1 MNVPSTV
8 AFLFVDV
15 VRSTELRLRLG
26 DDLNDEV
33 EARFMDTLRR
43 AVARHDGMVV
53 RSLGDGLCAAFP
65 GAASASIG
73 CAVDMQ
79 RSIAQLAARDPLIDL
94 QIRVGLSVGEAAKQG
109 DDWSGAPIVEAS
121 RLVEAALPGRIL
133 ANDVMRVLVG
143 TRGGF
148 EFTPVGAARLKGF
161 LEPLACSEVAWEPDP
176 DLPEIPLP
184 SALQPPSHPGFVG
197 RVAESS
203 RLLATLRESGPG
215 VVTVVSGDEGSGRRR
230 LVAEVARR
238 VRGDELATVLH
249 GRCDVRGVPA
259 AGLVEAIRWWIAGA
273 PTGLVRGVLGDRLDR
288 LAALIP
294 SVQHR
299 FPELFEVSNAVP
311 DSERV
316 ISTLGGALGAV
327 AALGPT
333 LLVLDAT
340 DGWDAASAEIVSVAR
355 ARAPALTCIVVASR
369 AMAAEIADSMGEEEE
384 RTRLLELDGLLA
396 VDVRQLLIDASGLG
410 PGLIDDEIVDTVL
423 TSTGGLP
430 GPVLEAAA
438 RLLASGAGRVED
450 GPARRRALHASVIP
464 VSPYQGLLAYTD
476 AESDRFHGRDE
487 EITGLL
493 SRLAGGGL
501 LTVSGPSGSGKSS
514 LVRAGLVPAIR
525 RGALVGSDVWPILMV
540 TPGRRPLTEL
550 AQAVSVATSESIGDV
565 LDRIEDDESALLHA
579 MERHAPTS
587 LLVIDQFEEVFTLCD
602 EPAERERFIG
612 SLLRAAAGRACKVI
626 IVVRADF
633 LGHCASVAGLAPA
646 LDGSMAL
653 VGPVSERGLIEIIE
667 RPAADHGLV
676 VAPGLATLM
685 IRDVVDQPGA
695 LPLLSHAL
703 YETWRGRSGQTLTL
717 EAYHAAGGVRGA
729 IAQTAESV
737 VAELGPAL
745 EPLVRELCIR
755 LTELG
760 EGSEDTRRRVPLED
774 LASVDHRMSSLL
786 ERMIRARLVT
796 VDDRHAEFAH
806 EALIREWP
814 RLRAWLD
821 GDRDRLRTVRN
832 IARAAAEWDRGGQD
846 AADLLRGA
854 RLASAQDAAAS
865 AHLTGSEQAY
875 LEASALAEGAE
886 QAQRAAAATA
896 QARQNRQLRR
906 ALIVA
911 AVGLVLAV
919 VGATLAVVQSARASD
934 RAEQARQQTADA
946 DVQRLVSQSV
956 DLVPTNRR
964 VAYLLAV
971 EAVRLRDTPET
982 RSSLLKVLQRTRGF
996 LGATTTDGPPVA
1008 AALLDDSTLLYA
1020 TQDAALHRMDVTTG
1034 ASVGDPIRI
1043 GAEVTAPTTIRI
1055 VKDPSRS
1062 STDPVAAVRFDTGE
1076 ILQISSS
1083 IEAGGTLIEAGG
1095 PILAVAQ
1102 SARLG
1107 MIAVARPGGSIAVWT
1122 TGGDAVGQ
1130 IGAPPDQSVPA
1141 PFLVPA
1147 RNASQRYG
1155 AGGARFGLTDVEA
1168 LAFSAQ
1174 GRRLAV
1180 LRPGRLETWDIDS
1193 ATLLGSVSIGSPQV
1207 APDFGYVVP
1216 SNDDGLVVVAD
1227 PSSFTVAAVDQ
1238 VSGQVRW
1245 RQQAGSAS
1253 VVAPVFLH
1261 DGELVALDD
1270 GELVVLDQVTG
1281 SRLDSVGVSQHGSQV
1296 ALDSGDGREIV
1307 IVSGTDAVV
1316 ERWST
1321 KRASPIVRPVGRP
1334 GLSPLEFSPDGSMLL
1349 AQEPR
1354 SPYPALSVWDV
1365 DSGAEL
1371 VAEVPAL
1378 SAAWAGV
1385 DVLGVLFDPATAGR
1399 LGVPGLERQGSTVK
1413 VDAGRL
1419 TRWPFS
1425 PDKRLSATI
1434 EIDGHVTFYDAD
1446 GLAPFPS
1453 IELEGTAYVGAI
1465 SPQNDRLAVALSDGR
1480 LRVYDI
1486 ASSRLLLDGPD
1497 DIGFVQFDATGDRL
1511 FVSTT
1516 DGRVEVLDASSGAA
1530 LGPEFP
1536 TAPTPIVGLTADR
1549 TDSVIG
1555 VVDASGGAR
1564 VFDARSGVQ
1573 LGDDTLVSPRAGRT
1587 YVAVL
1592 HPDGISAAIE
1602 TGAVIEVVDLDPGR
1616 WRTAACGLAGAN
1628 LSRAEWARYLPNGG
1642 PYRRT
1647 CDDLPPGD

>member
-1 MNVPSTV
+1 VNVPSTV

-33 EARFMDTLRR
+33 EARFMDALRR
-43 AVARHDGMVV
+43 AVARHDGTVV

-65 GAASASIG
+65 GAASASIA

-94 QIRVGLSVGEAAKQG
+94 QIRVGLSVGEAVEQG

-143 TRGGF
+143 NRGGF
-148 EFTPVGAARLKGF
+148 EFTPAGAARLKGF
-161 LEPLACSEVAWEPDP
+161 LEPLACCEVGWEPDP

-184 SALQPPSHPGFVG
+184 SALQPPSHPGFIG

-203 RLLATLRESGPG
+203 RLLATLREAGPG

-249 GRCDVRGVPA
+249 GRCDDRGVPA
-259 AGLVEAIRWWIAGA
+259 AGLVEAVRWWIAGA
-273 PTGLVRGVLGDRLDR
+273 PTDLVRGVLGDRLDR
-288 LAALIP
+288 LVALIP

-299 FPELFEVSNAVP
+299 FPELFEVSSAMP
-311 DSERV
+311 DSAGV

-340 DGWDAASAEIVSVAR
+340 AGWDAASAEIVSAAC
-355 ARAPALTCIVVASR
+355 ARAPALTCIVVAPR
-369 AMAAEIADSMGEEEE
+369 AIAAQIADSVDGLE

-396 VDVRQLLIDASGLG
+396 VDVRRLLIEASGLG
-410 PGLIDDEIVDTVL
+410 PGLIDDEIVETVL
-423 TSTGGLP
+423 ASTGGLP

-450 GPARRRALHASVIP
+450 GPARRRALHASVVP

-487 EITGLL
+487 EIAGLL

-525 RGALVGSDVWPILMV
+525 RGALVGSDVWPILVV

-550 AQAVSVATSESIGDV
+550 AQAVSVATSESIGEV
-565 LDRIEDDESALLHA
+565 FGRIEDDESALLHA

-612 SLLRAAAGRACKVI
+612 SLLRAAAGGACKVI

-633 LGHCASVAGLAPA
+633 LGNCASVAGLAPA

-653 VGPVSERGLIEIIE
+653 VGPISERGLIEIIE
-667 RPAADHGLV
+667 RPAADHGFV

-703 YETWRGRSGQTLTL
+703 YETWRGRSGRTLTH

-786 ERMIRARLVT
+786 ERMIRARLIT
-796 VDDRHAEFAH
+796 VGDRHAEFAH

-832 IARAAAEWDRGGQD
+832 LARAAAEWERGGRD

-875 LEASALAEGAE
+875 LEVSALAEGAE

-896 QARQNRQLRR
+896 QARQNRRLRR

-964 VAYLLAV
+964 LAYLLAV
-971 EAVRLRDTPET
+971 EAIRLRDTPET

-996 LGATTTDGPPVA
+996 VGATATDGPPVA

-1020 TQDAALHRMDVTTG
+1020 TQDAALHRMDVNTG

-1043 GAEVTAPTTIRI
+1043 GADVTAPTTIR
-1055 VKDPSRS
+1055 VVEDPSRS
-1062 STDPVAAVRFDTGE
+1062 STDPVVAARFDTGE
-1076 ILQISSS
+1076 ILQIDSSS
-1083 IEAGGTLIEAGG
+1083 KSRGTLIEAGG

-1107 MIAVARPGGSIAVWT
+1107 MMAVARPGGSIAMWT
-1122 TGGDAVGQ
+1122 TDGDAVGQ
-1130 IGAPPDQSVPA
+1130 IAAPPDQAVPA

-1147 RNASQRYG
+1147 RNAAQRYG
-1155 AGGARFGLTDVEA
+1155 AGGARVGLTDVEG

-1180 LRPGRLETWDIDS
+1180 LRPGRLETWDIDT
-1193 ATLLGSVSIGSPQV
+1193 ATC
-1207 APDFGYVVP
+1207 
-1216 SNDDGLVVVAD
+1216 LV
-1227 PSSFTVAAVDQ
+1227 
-1238 VSGQVRW
+1238 R
-1245 RQQAGSAS
+1245 
-1253 VVAPVFLH
+1253 
-1261 DGELVALDD
+1261 
-1270 GELVVLDQVTG
+1270 
-1281 SRLDSVGVSQHGSQV
+1281 
-1296 ALDSGDGREIV
+1296 
-1307 IVSGTDAVV
+1307 
-1316 ERWST
+1316 
-1321 KRASPIVRPVGRP
+1321 
-1334 GLSPLEFSPDGSMLL
+1334 
-1349 AQEPR
+1349 
-1354 SPYPALSVWDV
+1354 
-1365 DSGAEL
+1365 
-1371 VAEVPAL
+1371 
-1378 SAAWAGV
+1378 
-1385 DVLGVLFDPATAGR
+1385 
-1399 LGVPGLERQGSTVK
+1399 
-1413 VDAGRL
+1413 
-1419 TRWPFS
+1419 
-1425 PDKRLSATI
+1425 
-1434 EIDGHVTFYDAD
+1434 
-1446 GLAPFPS
+1446 
-1453 IELEGTAYVGAI
+1453 
-1465 SPQNDRLAVALSDGR
+1465 
-1480 LRVYDI
+1480 
-1486 ASSRLLLDGPD
+1486 
-1497 DIGFVQFDATGDRL
+1497 
-1511 FVSTT
+1511 
-1516 DGRVEVLDASSGAA
+1516 
-1530 LGPEFP
+1530 
-1536 TAPTPIVGLTADR
+1536 
-1549 TDSVIG
+1549 
-1555 VVDASGGAR
+1555 
-1564 VFDARSGVQ
+1564 
-1573 LGDDTLVSPRAGRT
+1573 
-1587 YVAVL
+1587 
-1592 HPDGISAAIE
+1592 
-1602 TGAVIEVVDLDPGR
+1602 
-1616 WRTAACGLAGAN
+1616 C
-1628 LSRAEWARYLPNGG
+1628 
-1642 PYRRT
+1642 
-1647 CDDLPPGD
+1647 